1 MKFMAEVKI
10 FMNDM
15 NTFMGKQIN
24 NRGESNREELKQLL
38 DIDEFLQFEENLVEP
53 VFRTKIIEH
62 LKQVGGVDGKDAIRR
77 IIDRV
82 FSVQLQSKL
91 NMKGTGHKLGIED
104 KLIWKVIKESV
115 FAIFPQVREAEIR
128 ERASVKL
135 KNAPGRKSGDRRKIQ
150 NTDK

>member
-53 VFRTKIIEH
+53 VFRTKIVYFNLFLC
-62 LKQVGGVDGKDAIRR
+62 LKIRVLNNLNVKAI
-77 IIDRV
+77 
-82 FSVQLQSKL
+82 
-91 NMKGTGHKLGIED
+91 
-104 KLIWKVIKESV
+104 
-115 FAIFPQVREAEIR
+115 
-128 ERASVKL
+128 
-135 KNAPGRKSGDRRKIQ
+135 
-150 NTDK
+150 